1 MFKGEKGD
9 NIVKQAWN
17 WSTVHSS
24 WNIVKTNCQL
34 LLDCGFLSYCT
45 QHLSH
50 ILILSPAF
58 SDPPN
63 RVFYMSFK
71 SMRFF
76 FFFTKTQNRYIAWC
90 WISAL
95 TQNKH
100 TFYILLYI
108 STDETGWV
116 PGENSSLARKVYQ
129 RERNDS
135 FFVLPA
141 VITSACSWGKHLTSS
156 VQCSWMLKN
165 SAWFISFRNLHLRKY
180 DFLRVFIWLKKRLL
194 ITLSAM
200 YDPL

>member
-1 MFKGEKGD
+1 MEHCKDKLPTPAGLWFF
-9 NIVKQAWN
+9 V
-17 WSTVHSS
+17 
-24 WNIVKTNCQL
+24 L
-34 LLDCGFLSYCT
+34 LYPTFITYINSLYSLFWPT
-45 QHLSH
+45 QQG
-50 ILILSPAF
+50 ILY
-58 SDPPN
+58 
-63 RVFYMSFK
+63 VFWVNEI
-71 SMRFF
+71 F

-95 TQNKH
+95 TQDKH
-100 TFYILLYI
+100 KFYILLYI

-156 VQCSWMLKN
+156 IQCSWMLKN
-165 SAWFISFRNLHLRKY
+165 SAWFLSFRNVHLRKY
-180 DFLRVFIWLKKRLL
+180 DFLRVSFWLKKRLL

>member
-34 LLDCGFLSYCT
+34 LLDCGFFVLLYQTFITYINSLYSLFWPT
-45 QHLSH
+45 QQG
-50 ILILSPAF
+50 ILYVS
-58 SDPPN
+58 
-63 RVFYMSFK
+63 MSQCD
-71 SMRFF
+71 FF
-76 FFFTKTQNRYIAWC
+76 FSSLKLKTDIYRDVA
-90 WISAL
+90 SLLL
-95 TQNKH
+95 TQDKH
-100 TFYILLYI
+100 KFYILLYI

-116 PGENSSLARKVYQ
+116 PGENSSLARKDYQ

-165 SAWFISFRNLHLRKY
+165 SSWFLSFRNSHLR
-180 DFLRVFIWLKKRLL
+180 
-194 ITLSAM
+194 M
-200 YDPL
+200 